1 MLDTAGLQLYFV
13 EKRWLFAVLYRCAL
27 LACQLMAFG
36 KFGALGRSV
45 AVPVEQ
51 ESKSG
56 PVTVWVLS
64 TRVAI
69 VREIGTKRNHATP
82 TRVQVGCQLSL

>member
-1 MLDTAGLQLYFV
+1 MLNAAGLQLYFV
-13 EKRWLFAVLYRCAL
+13 EKRWLYAVLYRCAL

-45 AVPVEQ
+45 AVPVEP

-56 PVTVWVLS
+56 PVT
-64 TRVAI
+64 A
-69 VREIGTKRNHATP
+69 
-82 TRVQVGCQLSL
+82 